1 MKKSIIYLGLALTLT
16 LSSFAANN
24 TSSNHYDPL
33 CIAISKNDNE
43 TAKKMIAYGANVNDR
58 YNGITPLMYAARY
71 NNVEMLKELLNNGA
85 DLSLKDSRGN
95 TALKYAEL
103 SNAKEAIEF
112 LKSVKK

>member
-1 MKKSIIYLGLALTLT
+1 MQQTTLQAIIMILFALQLVKMTMKRQ
-16 LSSFAANN
+16 
-24 TSSNHYDPL
+24 
-33 CIAISKNDNE
+33 
-43 TAKKMIAYGANVNDR
+43 KKMIAYGANVNDR

-95 TALKYAEL
+95 TALKFAEL